1 MLQDVAQMVSPASQ
15 GERIALQLG
24 ELPKLTLKP
33 QPISSVFS
41 RLMQNALRTN
51 TNGEPISVGAAVQGD
66 EVVVTVRDHG
76 EGLPDK
82 ELRGLFEPGFRT
94 RGSRVG
100 ASNWGL
106 FAARQ
111 IVREHGGDISAARA
125 KGGGT
130 AASVRLPLDDPHED
144 EARRQPRFPGA
155 SRYNRREP
163 PVVSSPTS
171 FASTLS
177 SRLRASGS
185 ALVGFLF
192 PGDAERDPGFKEE
205 IRRRSLRGVYILVG
219 VTAFMPF
226 LALLFHGLASLFE
239 PEPQMSS
246 PSTLVLLT
254 LAGCALAATRTEQG
268 RRHARP
274 LAFAMGIGVSAI
286 LTWSNIFE
294 DPGDTATAVLESLI
308 DVMVVLIVALAAIP
322 ARPLQMFAFG
332 LILIWIDLALASLAA
347 SQGLLETPPAHYY
360 SGGHLI
366 AVLCGALS
374 GLTYQLLH
382 NSYLGQR
389 ERLATQSRL
398 LHSETAMSFAR
409 LSATLSHELNSP
421 LGTLRSSVASLQT
434 LAAKQ
439 GAPEANKERMRGLQR
454 DLFDVSE
461 KAVDKI
467 SKAVDLIQRFT
478 NLDRA
483 EVTQVEVDK
492 MLQDVAQMVRAE
504 DEAGSEIRLTTTTMP
519 AVKLKPQPISSV
531 FSRLMHNAVKASA
544 GRGPVEVSA
553 GREND
558 EILVSVRDHGE
569 GLSSQELSELF
580 QPGFRTRDGRV
591 EASKW
596 GLFTARQVIRE
607 HGGDISATRAD
618 NGGTRIVV
626 RLPVDR
632 ATGSISE

>member
-1 MLQDVAQMVSPASQ
+1 MPALFHFQLINPLWPDAQPYDTWFFVLVA
-15 GERIALQLG
+15 
-24 ELPKLTLKP
+24 
-33 QPISSVFS
+33 
-41 RLMQNALRTN
+41 
-51 TNGEPISVGAAVQGD
+51 
-66 EVVVTVRDHG
+66 VVVVWVNRKTMFTR
-76 EGLPDK
+76 EGAVT
-82 ELRGLFEPGFRT
+82 E
-94 RGSRVG
+94 V
-100 ASNWGL
+100 
-106 FAARQ
+106 
-111 IVREHGGDISAARA
+111 I
-125 KGGGT
+125 
-130 AASVRLPLDDPHED
+130 
-144 EARRQPRFPGA
+144 PGA

-192 PGDAERDPGFKEE
+192 PGEAERDPGFKEE

-439 GAPEANKERMRGLQR
+439 DAPEANKERMRGLQR